1 MATVESEP
9 ATLADP
15 QKKRWTREEYYRMG
29 DAGLFL
35 EERVQLI
42 YGEILKMAPMKGPH
56 AAGVQ
61 LAEAATR
68 NAFGNGYCVRS
79 QLPLF
84 LTDESEPEPDVA
96 VVRGGP
102 RDYLEQHPR
111 TALLVVEVSKSTLA
125 FDRGTKSRLY
135 AEAGIEDY
143 WVVNLVDRCLE
154 VFRQPIDGEYADRSR
169 YEHDAEVSPLA
180 APGSLVKVADLLP

>member
-1 MATVESEP
+1 MAALGIRNVFV
-9 ATLADP
+9 
-15 QKKRWTREEYYRMG
+15 RG
-29 DAGLFL
+29 
-35 EERVQLI
+35 
-42 YGEILKMAPMKGPH
+42 YG
-56 AAGVQ
+56 
-61 LAEAATR
+61 TR
-68 NAFGNGYCVRS
+68 N

-84 LTDESEPEPDVA
+84 LADESEPEPDVA

-111 TALLVVEVSKSTLA
+111 TALLVVAVSKSTLA

-154 VFRQPIDGEYADRSR
+154 VFRQPIGGEYANRSR
-169 YEHDAEVSPLA
+169 YEHDAKVTPLA
-180 APGSLVKVADLLP
+180 APDSLVKLADLLPYRTCYMAGQRDYSG